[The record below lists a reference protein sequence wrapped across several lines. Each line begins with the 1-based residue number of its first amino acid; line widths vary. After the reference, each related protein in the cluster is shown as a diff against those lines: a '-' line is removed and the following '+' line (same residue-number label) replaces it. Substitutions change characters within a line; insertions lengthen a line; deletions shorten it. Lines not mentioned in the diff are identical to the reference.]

1 MCSSHSVESFYEQ
14 LPFSCQLNELSGSP
28 FLAVSLRSFSGQTRG
43 LCIEDDRRDQILV
56 GMKDPSA
63 LKMERKKGT
72 MTRQKEN
79 MEENE
84 KIDHLKKEKSE

>member
-1 MCSSHSVESFYEQ
+1 
-14 LPFSCQLNELSGSP
+14 
-28 FLAVSLRSFSGQTRG
+28 
-43 LCIEDDRRDQILV
+43 
-56 GMKDPSA
+56 MKDPSA

-84 KIDHLKKEKSE
+84 KIDHLKEEKSDIGKHLTRSTCALVCVHILSRVPISNLNLFDFFSKRSLQNLTECQDFQLEIVI

>member
-1 MCSSHSVESFYEQ
+1 MWGATSNFKRSV
-14 LPFSCQLNELSGSP
+14 LG
-28 FLAVSLRSFSGQTRG
+28 
-43 LCIEDDRRDQILV
+43 CIEADFCDQILV